1 MGTMEAALAAIAP
14 ELFLAALGLVLTLA
28 GAIFGAG
35 FRSLSLRIGVVGLLV
50 AAGLAAY
57 HFDGAEAFGGLV
69 RTSPFTNFAKIVGFS
84 VAAFA
89 LWMAEG
95 YLRRAGTLRFEYPI
109 LIVFAALGMGV
120 TLSAADM
127 MTLYL
132 GIETLGLS
140 SYVLAA
146 YHRDS
151 ARSSEAGM
159 KYFVLGALA
168 SGLILYGMSL
178 VYGFTGETSFAGIA
192 ASERSIGMLFGLVLL
207 ITGLAFKVSAAP
219 LHVWTPDVYEGAPTP
234 VVAFFAAA
242 PKITAIVMLANVLFS
257 AFGPFEADW
266 QPVIAIIA
274 GASML
279 VGAFG
284 ALVQTNIKRLLAYSS
299 IANIGYAL
307 VAVAAGP
314 ALGASALLVFM
325 TIYVISTLGLF
336 AGALAMRRRGGM
348 MQGIDELG
356 GLARTRPWIAVCLA
370 VLIFSVAGIPPF
382 GGFWGKVQIIE
393 AGLNAQLLPLV
404 ILLIVS
410 SVVSLGY
417 YLRLVWIMY
426 MREPEP
432 VFERSDGSVSLT
444 VTLSTLVGA
453 ILSFVMIGTLVSLA
467 QSAAGL

>member
-1 MGTMEAALAAIAP
+1 MGEVETALIALSP
-14 ELFLAALGLVLTLA
+14 ELFLAALGLTLTLL
-28 GAIFGAG
+28 GALFGQKFSGMAI
-35 FRSLSLRIGVVGLLV
+35 RIAMLGLLG
-50 AAGLAAY
+50 AAALAVG
-57 HFDGAEAFGGLV
+57 HLDGGVAFGGLV
-69 RTSPFTNFAKIVGFS
+69 QSNPFVNFAKVVGFGL
-84 VAAFA
+84 AAFA

-95 YLRRAGTLRFEYPI
+95 YLRRAGTLRYEYAL
-109 LIVFAALGMGV
+109 LIVFAAMGMGITV
-120 TLSAADM
+120 SAADM

-132 GIETLGLS
+132 GIETLSLS

-146 YHRDS
+146 YHRDN

-159 KYFVLGALA
+159 KYFVLGALS

-207 ITGLAFKVSAAP
+207 LTGLAFKVSAAP

-242 PKITAIVMLANVLFS
+242 PKITAVIMFANVLFT

-266 QPVIAIIA
+266 RPVVAIIA

-299 IANIGYAL
+299 IANVGYAL

-314 ALGASALLVFM
+314 VEGGAALLVFM
-325 TIYVISTLGLF
+325 ALYTVSTLGLF
-336 AGALAMRRRGGM
+336 AGVLSMRRKGGVVH
-348 MQGIDELG
+348 GIEELG
-356 GLARTRPWIAVCLA
+356 GLARARPWLALCLA

-393 AGLNAQLLPLV
+393 AGLNAQLMPLV
-404 ILLIVS
+404 IILIIA
-410 SVVSLGY
+410 SVISLGY

-426 MREPEP
+426 MKDPEP
-432 VFERSDGSVSLT
+432 AFERADAAVSLT
-444 VTLSTLVGA
+444 VTASMIGAA
-453 ILSFVMIGTLVSLA
+453 ILGFILIGTLTGLA
-467 QSAAGL
+467 QSAVGS